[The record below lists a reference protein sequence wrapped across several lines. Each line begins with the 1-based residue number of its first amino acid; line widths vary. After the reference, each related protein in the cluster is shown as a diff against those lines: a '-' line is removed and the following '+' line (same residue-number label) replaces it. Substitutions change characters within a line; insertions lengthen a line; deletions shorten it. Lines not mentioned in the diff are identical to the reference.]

1 LDGKQG
7 EWAYADI
14 GVLVASVIGFAG
26 YLLLCT
32 GRVRQQEAD
41 QVSVQLDKL
50 TR

>member
-1 LDGKQG
+1 M
-7 EWAYADI
+7 
-14 GVLVASVIGFAG
+14 LVALVIGFVG

-41 QVSVQLDKL
+41 QVSVQLDQL